1 MRDGKRHLI
10 QTAAFFA
17 QNPFVGNF
25 FKGKIYQGAGKQ
37 VCVPGLNCYS
47 CPAAAG
53 ACPIGSLQSALGG
66 RTPGFPYYVVGLL
79 LLFGTLFGRLI
90 CGFLCPFGFLQD
102 LLYKIRSRK
111 PKLPDRVD
119 RPLRYG
125 KYVTLAA
132 VILLPLLLRD
142 PFGLG
147 TPAFCKYLCP
157 VGTLE
162 GGVPLVLGNAGLRGA
177 VGWLFSWKLT
187 VLLAVLAA
195 SVLLYRPFC
204 KYLCPLG
211 GLYGLMNR
219 FSLYRLSVDETKCT
233 HCGACARACKMGVN
247 VPENPNSAEC
257 IRCGVCR
264 DSCSAHAICGE
275 IRARRDAG
283 TERPK
288 GRGASRL

>member
-10 QTAAFFA
+10 QTAALFA

-25 FKGKIYQGAGKQ
+25 FAGKIYQGAGKQ

-53 ACPIGSLQSALGG
+53 ACPIGSLQAVLGG
-66 RTPGFPYYVVGLL
+66 RERDLSYYVVGLL

-157 VGTLE
+157 AGTLE

-177 VGWLFSWKLT
+177 IGWLFSWKMVVLLV
-187 VLLAVLAA
+187 VLLA
-195 SVLLYRPFC
+195 SVFLYRPFC

-211 GLYGLMNR
+211 GFYGLMNR
-219 FSLYRLSVDETKCT
+219 FSLYQMSVDETKCT
-233 HCGACARACKMGVN
+233 RCGACARVCKMGVK
-247 VPENPNSAEC
+247 VYENPNSAEC
-257 IRCGVCR
+257 IRCGVCS
-264 DSCSAHAICGE
+264 DTCPANAICAGFG
-275 IRARRDAG
+275 RDISIKKRQA
-283 TERPK
+283 
-288 GRGASRL
+288 